1 MNTEPMTDDDV
12 SVSDEALYL
21 IGVRLHPE
29 AGGAQLYTVL
39 LMNEDTRDGK
49 DRPLTDADG
58 YVILFQEPGI
68 APDAVAQGDA
78 GFRKHPAVPTEV
90 SATFDFATAFWALS
104 QGTDPVSGEVV
115 DSVNLLLDLVE
126 ATGLPMPSQYRRDLH
141 ALADH
146 LTFSADLAEFVSA
159 GGEVRAR
166 LMDAITWCV
175 GAVAIK
181 SKILRN

>member
-1 MNTEPMTDDDV
+1 MTSDDRPA
-12 SVSDEALYL
+12 SDEALYL
-21 IGVRLHPE
+21 IGLRLHPD

-39 LMNEDTRDGK
+39 LMNEDARDGR

-58 YVILFQEPGI
+58 YVLLFPDPGL
-68 APDAVAQGDA
+68 APSVAARGDA
-78 GFRKHPAVPTEV
+78 GFRKHSAVPTDV
-90 SATFDFATAFWALS
+90 SHTFDLAMALWAIAHD
-104 QGTDPVSGEVV
+104 TRPVSGEVL

-126 ATGLPMPSQYRRDLH
+126 ATGFPMPPQYRRDLH

-146 LTFSADLAEFVSA
+146 LTFSADIAEFVGA
-159 GGEVRAR
+159 GEEVRIR

-181 SKILRN
+181 SRVMRS